1 MIAENELRIGNSV
14 FYNGDINEIGVI
26 TEIRQSFDPLIQYVG
41 INGRRDLYYR
51 TKHIKPIPLTEEW
64 LVKFGFEWSVRHQA
78 YKKARFVYVI
88 DFYKE
93 HPQYE
98 NSACFLNR
106 EHRSGDCLVCLEY
119 VHQLQNLYFALTG
132 QELTLK
138 Q

>member
-1 MIAENELRIGNSV
+1 MIAENELRIGNWVEHDDSWCYRGEDVTV
-14 FYNGDINEIGVI
+14 FQWETSDWYALGEC
-26 TEIRQSFDPLIQYVG
+26 TLFLES
-41 INGRRDLYYR
+41 
-51 TKHIKPIPLTEEW
+51 IKPIPLTEEW